1 MRALPPEFVTE
12 INKRGPVRARAFFT
26 FIAKNRAT
34 GANERLCLWTG
45 DDHQEFTIEGL
56 TDIYYGAGSVMNVSK
71 LKQEIGTNIRRQT
84 VTLSHLTPEVTALL
98 REYEAKGADVK
109 IHTILFSIESDL
121 PVTPALRRFKGWVDR
136 APIHTPIKGG
146 VSSAKIEMVSHGRK
160 LTRVTPSKKSNENQ
174 RQRNAT
180 DAFHQYSGISGL
192 IEIPWGS
199 KRIVPKPTSGGIGAG
214 IKYIKDSNGGNR

>member
-1 MRALPPEFVTE
+1 MRALAPEFVTE

-34 GANERLCLWTG
+34 GAAERLCLWTG
-45 DDHQEFTIEGL
+45 DDHQDFTIEGV
-56 TDIYYGAGSVMNVSK
+56 TATYYGAGSVMNISK
-71 LKQEIGTNIRRQT
+71 LKQEVGTNIRRHT
-84 VTLSHLTPEVTALL
+84 LTLSHLTPEVTKLL
-98 REYEAKGADVK
+98 REYEAKGADVT

-121 PVTPALRRFKGWVDR
+121 AVTPPMRRFKGWVDR
-136 APIHTPIKGG
+136 APVSTAAKGG

-192 IEIPWGS
+192 IEVPWGS
-199 KRIVPKPTSGGIGAG
+199 KRISSKPVSRNFGETLKNLNSD
-214 IKYIKDSNGGNR
+214 YR